1 MMAGGRAWSWLM
13 CERMVISLKGWYSRQ
28 MVPVWRLEFFF
39 FFLPSYPLH
48 LVLLYNKVLSY
59 NRVLMFIHKVNKHQH
74 LEMQEGS
81 WHQGDLVEDREG
93 THPIDRV
100 SQIWGF
106 HFTGMVLGTPG

>member
-1 MMAGGRAWSWLM
+1 
-13 CERMVISLKGWYSRQ
+13 
-28 MVPVWRLEFFF
+28 
-39 FFLPSYPLH
+39 
-48 LVLLYNKVLSY
+48 
-59 NRVLMFIHKVNKHQH
+59 MFIHKVNKHQH